1 MKDKWPLIPMTL
13 GLLGPFL
20 VFMSACGYPALA
32 IVGKITWVVG
42 AVGSI
47 GGGVAIYF
55 REQRQTALLCV
66 IAGLVLL
73 AALLVFHRFAGLT
86 TSA

>member
-32 IVGKITWVVG
+32 IAGKITWVAG
-42 AVGSI
+42 ALGSI
-47 GGGVAIYF
+47 GG
-55 REQRQTALLCV
+55 RDRRLCC
-66 IAGLVLL
+66 ASSPDW
-73 AALLVFHRFAGLT
+73 F
-86 TSA
+86 